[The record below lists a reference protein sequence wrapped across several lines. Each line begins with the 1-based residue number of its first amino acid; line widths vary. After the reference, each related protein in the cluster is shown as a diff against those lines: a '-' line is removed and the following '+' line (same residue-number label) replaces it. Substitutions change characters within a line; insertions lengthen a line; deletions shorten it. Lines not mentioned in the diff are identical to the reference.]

1 MRILV
6 IEDSHR
12 LSSSLAANLA
22 HEGYSV
28 DAAYDGQEG
37 QDLAELT
44 PYDLIILDI
53 LLPKKDGLQV
63 CRDLRSCRIHT
74 PILLLTARDG
84 VEDRVQGLDYEAD
97 DYLVKP
103 LAMRELLAG
112 LRALLRRQSPYTNGR
127 LEIGDLVVDPVTH
140 TVEREGRSINLTP
153 KEFALLEFLLYH
165 PNQVVTRE
173 LIEQHI
179 WNYDFECESNVIDV
193 YVRRLRRK
201 IDAPFAVKLLTTV
214 RGVGYRLQPPPER
227 GRPMKRT
234 AQHRIRVSLAHSVR
248 TRLTL
253 WYLAVMAFIIVVF
266 GGSLY
271 ATQTFLNTDAAESR
285 LETQLYQ
292 DSQRFAQTYKQA
304 LLDRQAP
311 TGLHLTQSSQELVL
325 LLRPDGSILDMRG
338 PLAGSVI
345 EPLRARAEQNAQML
359 DLTVP
364 QNHSQGSGWW
374 ANDND
379 YRVLLTPVL
388 NQNARVAT
396 LLGGLPRQ
404 YLIPFH
410 AIWLFWRIVALLI
423 AAIGGYC
430 SAGTQRR
437 PRRTITRTANEINA
451 TDLRR

>member
-6 IEDSHR
+6 IEDNHR

-63 CRDLRSCRIHT
+63 CRDLRSRRIHT

-84 VEDRVQGLDYEAD
+84 VEDRVQGLDYGAD

-103 LAMRELLAG
+103 FAMRELLAR

-140 TVEREGRSINLTP
+140 TVEREGRSIDLTP

-227 GRPMKRT
+227 G
-234 AQHRIRVSLAHSVR
+234 
-248 TRLTL
+248 
-253 WYLAVMAFIIVVF
+253 
-266 GGSLY
+266 
-271 ATQTFLNTDAAESR
+271 
-285 LETQLYQ
+285 
-292 DSQRFAQTYKQA
+292 
-304 LLDRQAP
+304 
-311 TGLHLTQSSQELVL
+311 
-325 LLRPDGSILDMRG
+325 
-338 PLAGSVI
+338 
-345 EPLRARAEQNAQML
+345 
-359 DLTVP
+359 
-364 QNHSQGSGWW
+364 
-374 ANDND
+374 
-379 YRVLLTPVL
+379 
-388 NQNARVAT
+388 
-396 LLGGLPRQ
+396 
-404 YLIPFH
+404 
-410 AIWLFWRIVALLI
+410 
-423 AAIGGYC
+423 
-430 SAGTQRR
+430 
-437 PRRTITRTANEINA
+437 
-451 TDLRR
+451 

>member
-6 IEDSHR
+6 IEDNHR

-63 CRDLRSCRIHT
+63 CRDLRRRRIHT

-84 VEDRVQGLDYEAD
+84 VDDRVQGLDCGAD

-103 LAMRELLAG
+103 FAMRELLAR

-127 LEIGDLVVDPVTH
+127 LEMGDLVVDPVTH
-140 TVEREGRSINLTP
+140 TVEREGRPIDLTP
-153 KEFALLEFLLYH
+153 KEFALLEYLLYH

-193 YVRRLRRK
+193 YVRRLRQK

-227 GRPMKRT
+227 G
-234 AQHRIRVSLAHSVR
+234 
-248 TRLTL
+248 
-253 WYLAVMAFIIVVF
+253 
-266 GGSLY
+266 
-271 ATQTFLNTDAAESR
+271 
-285 LETQLYQ
+285 
-292 DSQRFAQTYKQA
+292 
-304 LLDRQAP
+304 
-311 TGLHLTQSSQELVL
+311 
-325 LLRPDGSILDMRG
+325 
-338 PLAGSVI
+338 
-345 EPLRARAEQNAQML
+345 
-359 DLTVP
+359 
-364 QNHSQGSGWW
+364 
-374 ANDND
+374 
-379 YRVLLTPVL
+379 
-388 NQNARVAT
+388 
-396 LLGGLPRQ
+396 
-404 YLIPFH
+404 
-410 AIWLFWRIVALLI
+410 
-423 AAIGGYC
+423 
-430 SAGTQRR
+430 
-437 PRRTITRTANEINA
+437 
-451 TDLRR
+451 

>member
-6 IEDSHR
+6 IEDNHR

-63 CRDLRSCRIHT
+63 CRDLRRRRIHT

-84 VEDRVQGLDYEAD
+84 VDDRVQGLDCGAD

-103 LAMRELLAG
+103 FAMRELLAR

-127 LEIGDLVVDPVTH
+127 LEMGDLMVDPVTH
-140 TVEREGRSINLTP
+140 TVEREGRPIDLTP

-227 GRPMKRT
+227 G
-234 AQHRIRVSLAHSVR
+234 
-248 TRLTL
+248 
-253 WYLAVMAFIIVVF
+253 
-266 GGSLY
+266 
-271 ATQTFLNTDAAESR
+271 
-285 LETQLYQ
+285 
-292 DSQRFAQTYKQA
+292 
-304 LLDRQAP
+304 
-311 TGLHLTQSSQELVL
+311 
-325 LLRPDGSILDMRG
+325 
-338 PLAGSVI
+338 
-345 EPLRARAEQNAQML
+345 
-359 DLTVP
+359 
-364 QNHSQGSGWW
+364 
-374 ANDND
+374 
-379 YRVLLTPVL
+379 
-388 NQNARVAT
+388 
-396 LLGGLPRQ
+396 
-404 YLIPFH
+404 
-410 AIWLFWRIVALLI
+410 
-423 AAIGGYC
+423 
-430 SAGTQRR
+430 
-437 PRRTITRTANEINA
+437 
-451 TDLRR
+451 